1 MLALAHSQMGKNL
14 GARLLLF
21 WKRERFR
28 PRPSLLRALWGVF
41 WRRLLSLAA
50 LAFFAEALV
59 GVGFYLLALIINSII
74 TDARQ
79 HVWSLCAAFA
89 LSLLLLVFLRHNYMV
104 QNSVLFLEIRQSLT
118 ALLYQK
124 SLNLGL
130 RSVAR

>member
-14 GARLLLF
+14 G
-21 WKRERFR
+21 
-28 PRPSLLRALWGVF
+28 
-41 WRRLLSLAA
+41 
-50 LAFFAEALV
+50 
-59 GVGFYLLALIINSII
+59 
-74 TDARQ
+74 ARQ